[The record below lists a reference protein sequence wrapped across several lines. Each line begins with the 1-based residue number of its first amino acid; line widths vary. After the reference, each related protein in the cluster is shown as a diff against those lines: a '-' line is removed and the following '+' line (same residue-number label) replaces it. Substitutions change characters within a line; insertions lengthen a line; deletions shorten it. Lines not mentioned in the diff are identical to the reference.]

1 MTVEYTMK
9 KLVRCKVC
17 GFIMEESKLGAMCP
31 ACGVPRKAFEEY
43 IEKTAEK
50 RLKLLHMDLH
60 PIIVHFPQS
69 FALLML
75 ILLGISLIFTNS
87 FQLMARSAL
96 PLIGLSL
103 PIVAVLALLSGMF
116 DGKLRFKK
124 ITTPLLRQKILA
136 GSIFIGSSI
145 GIAIFSNLEINSTIY
160 IVLIVLTLIC
170 IGCSAILG
178 KIGSTLLNAKL
189 P

>member
-1 MTVEYTMK
+1 MK
-9 KLVRCKVC
+9 KLVRCKAC
-17 GFIMEESKLGAMCP
+17 GYIIEESRLGDVCP
-31 ACGVPRKAFEEY
+31 ACGVGRKAFEEY
-43 IEKTAEK
+43 VEKTAEK
-50 RLKLLHMDLH
+50 RMKLLHLDLH

-69 FALLML
+69 FAILML
-75 ILLGISLIFTNS
+75 ILLAIIIFFTNT
-87 FQLMARSAL
+87 FQMMAISAL

-103 PIVAVLALLSGMF
+103 PIVAVFALLSGML

-136 GSIFIGSSI
+136 GSIFIGSSV
-145 GIAIFSNLEINSTIY
+145 GIAVASSLELNSTISV
-160 IVLIVLTLIC
+160 VLVVLTLIC